1 MRFCHGP
8 IMRLIWF
15 SLHLTPTLFT
25 SLTVSFLPLLPL
37 WAIVFCAALT
47 TWRFICWQRLQAKT
61 KEGLKWAG
69 SRGKGEWRR
78 QLLAESLFLSHSV
91 SLFLSLSS
99 STCRLPFY
107 QNESVAFHLL
117 PLPLLLL
124 LLLQPTHLQLAA
136 KIFYLLE
143 ECISVCLCVSLL
155 HC

>member
-25 SLTVSFLPLLPL
+25 SLSTLLPL

-61 KEGLKWAG
+61 KEGLEWAG
-69 SRGKGEWRR
+69 SRRRVQWRR
-78 QLLAESLFLSHSV
+78 QLLAESLFLSLSV
-91 SLFLSLSS
+91 YLFLSHSF

-117 PLPLLLL
+117 PLPLLL